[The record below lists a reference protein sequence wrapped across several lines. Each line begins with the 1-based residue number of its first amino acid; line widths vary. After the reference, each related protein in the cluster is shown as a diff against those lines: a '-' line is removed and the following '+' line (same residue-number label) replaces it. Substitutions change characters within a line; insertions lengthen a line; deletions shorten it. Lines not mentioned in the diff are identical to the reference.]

1 MPNLVGTDP
10 NQVPVCGML
19 GTAAFMNAD
28 QLPVSAPQQSLSDTK
43 ITRVGLATENAI
55 GNAGAS
61 KAINWATAQRQ
72 SVTLDQNTTLTFSFS
87 GCPVGSYLLKIVQDA
102 TGGRTVTWSTGTP
115 GTTRWLG
122 VSGAPTLNSAAN
134 GVSFA
139 QIYWDGT
146 NAWGSLAR
154 VNAL

>member
-10 NQVPVCGML
+10 NQVPVNGML
-19 GTAAFMNAD
+19 GTAAFMDAE
-28 QLPVSAPQQSLSDTK
+28 QLPVSAPQQALSDTK

-55 GNAGAS
+55 GNAGTS

-72 SVTLDQNTTLTFSFS
+72 SVTLDQNTTLTFSFTN
-87 GCPVGSYLLKIVQDA
+87 CPVGSYLLKIVQDA

-122 VSGAPTLNSAAN
+122 VSGAPTINSAASS
-134 GVSFA
+134 VSFA

-146 NAWGSLAR
+146 NAWASLAR
-154 VNAL
+154 VNAT

>member
-1 MPNLVGTDP
+1 MPNLVGTEP

-19 GTAAFMNAD
+19 GTAAFMDAE
-28 QLPVSAPQQSLSDTK
+28 QLPVSAPQQALSDTK

-61 KAINWATAQRQ
+61 KAINWATAQHQ
-72 SVTLDQNTTLTFSFS
+72 SVTLDQNTTLTFSFT

-115 GTTRWLG
+115 GTTRWIG
-122 VSGAPTLNSAAN
+122 SVGAPALHSAAS

-139 QIYWDGT
+139 QVYWDGAL
-146 NAWGSLAR
+146 AWGNLAR
-154 VNAL
+154 VGAL

>member
-1 MPNLVGTDP
+1 MPNLVGTEP

-19 GTAAFMNAD
+19 GTAAFMDAE
-28 QLPVSAPQQSLSDTK
+28 QLPVSAPQQALSDTK

-61 KAINWATAQRQ
+61 KAINWATAQHQ
-72 SVTLDQNTTLTFSFS
+72 SVTLDQNTTLTFSFT

-115 GTTRWLG
+115 GTTRWIG
-122 VSGAPTLNSAAN
+122 SVGAPALHSAAS

-139 QIYWDGT
+139 QVYWDGAL
-146 NAWGSLAR
+146 AWGSLAR
-154 VNAL
+154 VGAL

>member
-1 MPNLVGTDP
+1 MPNLVGTEP
-10 NQVPVCGML
+10 NQVPVNGML
-19 GTAAFMNAD
+19 GTAAFINTD
-28 QLPVSAPQQSLSDTK
+28 QLPVSAPQQALSDTK

-72 SVTLDQNTTLTFSFS
+72 SITLDQNTTLTFSFT

-102 TGGRTVTWSTGTP
+102 TGGRTVTWSTGIS
-115 GTTRWLG
+115 GTTCWLG
-122 VSGAPTLNSAAN
+122 SVVDPALHSAAS

-139 QIYWDGT
+139 QVYWDGAL
-146 NAWGSLAR
+146 AWGNLAR
-154 VNAL
+154 VGAL

>member
-28 QLPVSAPQQSLSDTK
+28 QLPVSAPQQAALDTK
-43 ITRVGLATENAI
+43 ITRVGLATEFAI
-55 GNAGAS
+55 GNAGTS
-61 KAINWATAQRQ
+61 KAVNWATAQRQ
-72 SVTLDQNTTLTFSFS
+72 SVTLDQNTTLTFSFT
-87 GCPVGSYLLKIVQDA
+87 GCPVGSYLLKIVQNA
-102 TGGRTVTWSTGTP
+102 TGSRTVTWSTGTP

-146 NAWGSLAR
+146 NAWASLAR
-154 VNAL
+154 VNAP

>member
-19 GTAAFMNAD
+19 GTAAFMDAE
-28 QLPVSAPQQSLSDTK
+28 QLPVSAPQQALSDTK

-61 KAINWATAQRQ
+61 KAINWATAQHQ
-72 SVTLDQNTTLTFSFS
+72 SVTLDQNTTLTFSFT

-115 GTTRWLG
+115 GTTRWIG
-122 VSGAPTLNSAAN
+122 SVGAPALHSAAS

-139 QIYWDGT
+139 QVYWDGAL
-146 NAWGSLAR
+146 AWGSLAR
-154 VNAL
+154 VGAL

>member
-1 MPNLVGTDP
+1 MPNLVGTEP
-10 NQVPVCGML
+10 NQVPVNGML
-19 GTAAFMNAD
+19 GTAAFINTD
-28 QLPVSAPQQSLSDTK
+28 QLPVSAPQQALSDTK

-61 KAINWATAQRQ
+61 KAIDWATAQRQ
-72 SVTLDQNTTLTFSFS
+72 SITLDQNTTLTFSFT

-122 VSGAPTLNSAAN
+122 SVVAPALHSAAS

-139 QIYWDGT
+139 QVYWDGAL
-146 NAWGSLAR
+146 AWGNLAR
-154 VNAL
+154 VGAL

>member
-1 MPNLVGTDP
+1 
-10 NQVPVCGML
+10 ML
-19 GTAAFMNAD
+19 GSAAFIDAQ
-28 QLPVSAPQQSLSDTK
+28 QLPVSNPQQVEFDKRPPT
-43 ITRVGLATENAI
+43 VGATTEVAI

-72 SVTLDQNTTLTFSFS
+72 SITLDQNTTLTFSFT

-122 VSGAPTLNSAAN
+122 SVVDPALHSAAS

-139 QIYWDGT
+139 QVYWDGAL
-146 NAWGSLAR
+146 AWGNLAR
-154 VNAL
+154 VGAL

>member
-1 MPNLVGTDP
+1 MPNLIGTGADQIP
-10 NQVPVCGML
+10 TNGML
-19 GTAAFMNAD
+19 GTAAFMDAE
-28 QLPVSAPQQSLSDTK
+28 QLPVSAPQQALSDTK

-61 KAINWATAQRQ
+61 KAINWATAQHQ
-72 SVTLDQNTTLTFSFS
+72 SVTLDQNTTLTFSFT

-115 GTTRWLG
+115 GTTRWIG
-122 VSGAPTLNSAAN
+122 SVGAPALHSAAS

-139 QIYWDGT
+139 QVYWDGAL
-146 NAWGSLAR
+146 AWGNLAR
-154 VNAL
+154 VGAL

>member
-1 MPNLVGTDP
+1 MPNLVGTEP

-19 GTAAFMNAD
+19 GTAAFMDAE
-28 QLPVSAPQQSLSDTK
+28 QLPVSAPQQALSDTK

-61 KAINWATAQRQ
+61 NAINWATAQHQ
-72 SVTLDQNTTLTFSFS
+72 SVTLDQNTTLTFSFT

-115 GTTRWLG
+115 GTTRWIG
-122 VSGAPTLNSAAN
+122 SVGAPALHSAAS

-139 QIYWDGT
+139 QVYWDGAL
-146 NAWGSLAR
+146 AWGSLAR
-154 VNAL
+154 VGAL

>member
-1 MPNLVGTDP
+1 MPNLVGTEP

-19 GTAAFMNAD
+19 GTAAFMDAE
-28 QLPVSAPQQSLSDTK
+28 QLPVSAPQQALSDTK

-72 SVTLDQNTTLTFSFS
+72 SVTLDQNTTLQFDWA
-87 GCPVGSYLLKIVQDA
+87 GAPVGVYLLKITQDS
-102 TGGRTVTWSTGTP
+102 TGGRTVAWSTGTP
-115 GTTRWLG
+115 GTTRWIG
-122 VSGAPTLNSAAN
+122 SVGAPALHSAAS

-139 QIYWDGT
+139 QVYWDGAL
-146 NAWGSLAR
+146 AWGDLAR
-154 VNAL
+154 VGAL

>member
-1 MPNLVGTDP
+1 MPNLVGTEP
-10 NQVPVCGML
+10 NQVPVNGML
-19 GTAAFMNAD
+19 GTAAFINTD
-28 QLPVSAPQQSLSDTK
+28 QLPVSAPQQALSDTK

-72 SVTLDQNTTLTFSFS
+72 SITLDQNTTLTFSFT

-122 VSGAPTLNSAAN
+122 SVVDPALHSAAS

-139 QIYWDGT
+139 QVYWDGAL
-146 NAWGSLAR
+146 AWGNLAR
-154 VNAL
+154 VGAL